1 MENMCHKKNGENF
14 FVPASNAHEC
24 HSKEVKFLLWN
35 VFNCCIVYIV
45 FHSDMQVLKSQLYV
59 EKYVESN
66 RHTFLDYISV
76 GCQLNFM
83 VGVDFTG
90 MQQTW

>member
-1 MENMCHKKNGENF
+1 MYHKKSGENF

-24 HSKEVKFLLWN
+24 HSKEVIFFLLWD
-35 VFNCCIVYIV
+35 VFNYCNVYIV

-66 RHTFLDYISV
+66 RRTFVDYISV

-90 MQQTW
+90 MQ